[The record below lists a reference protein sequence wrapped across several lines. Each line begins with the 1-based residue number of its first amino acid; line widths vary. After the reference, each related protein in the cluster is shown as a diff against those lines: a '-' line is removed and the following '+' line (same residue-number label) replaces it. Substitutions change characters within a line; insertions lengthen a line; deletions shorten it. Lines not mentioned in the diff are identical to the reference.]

1 MAEEEA
7 TEPTLSWSG
16 AFGTDGPEGEVRGHS
31 EKRECWFFFGG
42 GEVKGCISRNI
53 HGRGKGGRKP
63 MLQSDLRH
71 RRKGERERE
80 REREVLTFLC
90 RL

>member
-1 MAEEEA
+1 MEVDLGFGFTWACGVSKRERRKNEMAEEEA

-42 GEVKGCISRNI
+42 GEGMHIEKYTWERQ
-53 HGRGKGGRKP
+53 GREKTN
-63 MLQSDLRH
+63 
-71 RRKGERERE
+71 
-80 REREVLTFLC
+80 VAV
-90 RL
+90 